1 MKAKRIFGEK
11 HVFSDGS
18 IVEMI
23 IWRLPPH
30 TRERPHGIKYRLYY
44 GSADSRSMVRYD
56 NELGKGDHRHYE
68 DVEKPY
74 EFKNVESLVGDFM
87 RDISKVRRAA
97 L

>member
-11 HVFSDGS
+11 YVFSHGS

-23 IWRLPPH
+23 IWRLPRH
-30 TRERPHGIKYRLYY
+30 TRERPHEIKYRLYY
-44 GSADSRSMVRYD
+44 GSADGRSKVRYD
-56 NELGKGDHRHYE
+56 NELGKGDHRHDG

-74 EFKNVESLVGDFM
+74 EFKNVETLVGDFL
-87 RDISKVRRAA
+87 RDVAKVRRTA

>member
-1 MKAKRIFGEK
+1 MRIFGEK

-23 IWRLPPH
+23 IWRLPRH
-30 TRERPHGIKYRLYY
+30 TRKHPHGIKYRLYY
-44 GSADSRSMVRYD
+44 GSADGRSMVRYD